1 LDNVQEN
8 NRDDAELIAA
18 VRSGDD
24 DATSELF
31 RRHYA
36 AALAFAASLA
46 GQSLAA
52 DLVSE
57 SFARVLGSMRR
68 GQGPD
73 VAFRP
78 YLLTAIRRVH
88 VDHIRRTRRE
98 VPVDDVEVASS
109 RTPMASTD
117 GVDDRVEAATILR
130 AFRSLPERWQAVLW
144 HTAVEN
150 EPLQRVAEH
159 LGMNANSVAALSFR
173 AREGLRVAYLAEHL
187 ERTEQPEC
195 RAVIDQLVKH
205 VRGALPPRQSEQVTA
220 HVAGCLACTAAL
232 ADLRSINSNLGAV
245 LAPAVLGGPLSEQV
259 MAHFAEPATNDP
271 FAEPATNDHTWAVR
285 TGIGAAIGTTVL
297 LVLAVVHAAR
307 TDRPVAP
314 TPDAPSAVTHPAA
327 TSTAAPS
334 ATPTTTRTRKPT
346 RTPATHE
353 VVPTQQ
359 PSEPPVGAPPPTAS
373 PSATPTQ
380 SAAPATPSQ
389 TPLVLDAAL
398 GIPGL
403 QRLTTT
409 EPFWFHVQ
417 FPVTGSGAD
426 LVIRAQLTNVADYQV
441 HTDHEFG
448 SWHCTESGLTRQHR
462 ALDCTLQ
469 AESGRS
475 QDFAL
480 DVTPDGDGASVEAA
494 LRLASGQDPHPE
506 NNLATIEVP
515 AQS

>member
-1 LDNVQEN
+1 LDTVQEN

-31 RRHYA
+31 RRHYG
-36 AALAFAASLA
+36 AALAFAQSLA

-57 SFARVLGSMRR
+57 SFARVLGFMRR

-78 YLLTAIRRVH
+78 YLLTAIRRAH

-109 RTPMASTD
+109 RTPMVTTD
-117 GVDDRVEAATILR
+117 GVQDRVEAATILR

-187 ERTEQPEC
+187 EHTEKPEC

-205 VRGALPPRQSEQVTA
+205 VRGALPPPQSEQVSA
-220 HVAGCLACTAAL
+220 HVAGCLACTVAL
-232 ADLRSINSNLGAV
+232 ADLQSINSNLGAV

-259 MAHFAEPATNDP
+259 LAHFAEPAI
-271 FAEPATNDHTWAVR
+271 NDHTRAVR
-285 TGIGAAIGTTVL
+285 TGIGAAIGATAL
-297 LVLAVVHAAR
+297 LVLAVVYAAQ

-314 TPDAPSAVTHPAA
+314 TPDVPSVVTQPTAA
-327 TSTAAPS
+327 TPTTALS
-334 ATPTTTRTRKPT
+334 ATPTAEPARTRKPT
-346 RTPATHE
+346 TAPATHK
-353 VVPTQQ
+353 VVPAQE
-359 PSEPPVGAPPPTAS
+359 PSEPPVDAPPPTSS

-380 SAAPATPSQ
+380 SAPATPSQ

-398 GIPGL
+398 GVPRL
-403 QRLTTT
+403 HPLTTT
-409 EPFWFHVQ
+409 EPFWFHVE
-417 FPVTGSGAD
+417 FPVTASGAD
-426 LVIRAQLTNVADYQV
+426 LVIRAKLTNVADYQV
-441 HTDHEFG
+441 HTDHDFG
-448 SWHCTESGLTRQHR
+448 SWQCTESGLTSKDR

-469 AESGRS
+469 AESRRS

-480 DVTPDGDGASVEAA
+480 DVTPDGDGASVEAV
-494 LRLASGQDPHPE
+494 LRLASGHDPHAE
-506 NNLATIEVP
+506 NNGAAIEVP